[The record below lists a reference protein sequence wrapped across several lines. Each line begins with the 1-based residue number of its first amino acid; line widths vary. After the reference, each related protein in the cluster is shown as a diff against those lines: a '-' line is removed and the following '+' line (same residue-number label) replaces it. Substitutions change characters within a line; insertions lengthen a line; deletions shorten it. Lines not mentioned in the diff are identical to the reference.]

1 MGKSSS
7 NNLSK
12 NTKTH
17 SKAPKKSL
25 VKLPQTEKDV
35 IPHPFIL
42 FGVVCILCTFIFDKA
57 KHLFFNAIPVAIV
70 GFLLLLIPLGILA
83 YKKKL
88 NANNVLI
95 LILVA
100 GFILRLCY
108 VLYTNV
114 NVFNITA
121 DNIYGQTYKERQHD
135 VWSFQNVFEG
145 GKGHAAYI
153 LYFFEN
159 GLKLPDFDP
168 RVVNQFYHPPLHHMI
183 SAVWMRILSSFGF
196 SFERVITSLQF
207 LPLFYSTISMV
218 LCCKL
223 FKELQLRSAGLVVA
237 TSLIAFHPTFI
248 ILAGSINN
256 DMLSITFMIAAIY
269 NTVVWYKSPNFK
281 RILFIAL
288 SIGLGMITKLSV
300 ALIAPPIAVV
310 FLIKLIE
317 VIRYQKS
324 DDKPVSKTTIK
335 DVILQYIVFGVV
347 CVPIGLS
354 YALRNFIRFRVPLT
368 YVQLLS
374 PELEQYIGDY
384 SLFQRFFS
392 FADHPLSSPFLAS
405 GESNMSSYHE
415 YNPFIAFLKTSVFGE
430 YTLSNDMV
438 ALAPD
443 AVHTLSFVLF
453 WVNVIICIASLA
465 MVVYTLVKKSEI
477 LSLPIKILLGGT
489 YFLTLGSFVKFSIDY
504 PHTCSQDFR
513 YAVITLVIGAF
524 AVGYFTENLYRKGS
538 VNRWKKST
546 VEIAS
551 LTGIYSL
558 TALFCLLSTLI
569 YLMIN

>member
-1 MGKSSS
+1 MGKSS

-12 NTKTH
+12 NTKMH

-25 VKLPQTEKDV
+25 IKAPLTEKDV

-95 LILVA
+95 LILIA
-100 GFILRLCY
+100 GFVLRLCY

-121 DNIYGQTYKERQHD
+121 DNIYGETYKERQHD
-135 VWSFQNVFEG
+135 LWSFQNVFNG

-168 RVVNQFYHPPLHHMI
+168 RIVNQFYHPPLHHMI
-183 SAVWMRILSSFGF
+183 SAVWMRILGFFGF
-196 SFERVITSLQF
+196 SFERIITSLQF
-207 LPLFYSTISMV
+207 LPLYYSTISMV

-269 NTVVWYKSPNFK
+269 NTVVWYKNPNFK
-281 RILFIAL
+281 RIILIAL
-288 SIGLGMITKLSV
+288 SIGLGMLTKLSV

-317 VIRYQKS
+317 VIRSQKS
-324 DDKPVSKTTIK
+324 DNGLVSKTTTK
-335 DVILQYIVFGVV
+335 GVILQYIVFGVV
-347 CVPIGLS
+347 CVPLGLS
-354 YALRNFIRFRVPLT
+354 YAIRNFIRFRVPLT
-368 YVQLLS
+368 YVQMLS
-374 PELEQYIGDY
+374 PELDQYIGEY
-384 SLFQRFFS
+384 SVFERFFS
-392 FADHPLSSPFLAS
+392 FVDHPLSSPFLAE
-405 GESNMSSYHE
+405 GENNMATYYE
-415 YNPFIAFLKTSVFGE
+415 YNPIIAFLKTSVFGE
-430 YTLSNDMV
+430 YTLSDYRI
-438 ALAPD
+438 ALAPN

-453 WVNVIICIASLA
+453 WINVIICIASLA
-465 MVVYTLVKKSEI
+465 MMVYVLIKRSDVLK
-477 LSLPIKILLGGT
+477 LPIKILLGGT
-489 YFLTLGSFVKFSIDY
+489 YFLTLGSFLKFSIDY

-546 VEIAS
+546 PEIVS
-551 LTGIYSL
+551 LTGIYL
-558 TALFCLLSTLI
+558 LVALFCLLSTII
-569 YLMIN
+569 YLMIQ